1 MRFISEADALAL
13 YSMDEALSVVESATL
28 EYGLGDA
35 SMPPKVYLEIPNQT
49 GDFRAMPAY
58 SKKFDVAGVKWVNS
72 HPDNIHRHL
81 PTVRATILL
90 NDPTTAESLAL
101 VDGTRITS
109 MRTGA
114 AGGIA
119 VKYLARSNASRIGF
133 IGAGVQAYFQALAI
147 SKVRAITEVRI
158 FDPSR
163 DAQNKFSKQIRA
175 FFDGKLV
182 ECNTIS
188 ACIKDV
194 DIIVTTTP
202 SRSPI
207 VEPEW
212 VAPGTHINAMGA
224 DAPGKQELAPM
235 ILVKGRIIVDDIT
248 QASHSGEIN
257 VPLHDQLLSKK
268 KVTLCLA
275 DVVSN
280 KKQGRLTR
288 NQITIF
294 DSTGLAIHDIASAG
308 YIYRKALDLKVGTD
322 IAL

>member
-1 MRFISEADALAL
+1 
-13 YSMDEALSVVESATL
+13 
-28 EYGLGDA
+28 
-35 SMPPKVYLEIPNQT
+35 
-49 GDFRAMPAY
+49 
-58 SKKFDVAGVKWVNS
+58 
-72 HPDNIHRHL
+72 
-81 PTVRATILL
+81 
-90 NDPTTAESLAL
+90 
-101 VDGTRITS
+101 
-109 MRTGA
+109 
-114 AGGIA
+114 
-119 VKYLARSNASRIGF
+119 
-133 IGAGVQAYFQALAI
+133 
-147 SKVRAITEVRI
+147 
-158 FDPSR
+158 
-163 DAQNKFSKQIRA
+163 
-175 FFDGKLV
+175 
-182 ECNTIS
+182 
-188 ACIKDV
+188 
-194 DIIVTTTP
+194 
-202 SRSPI
+202 
-207 VEPEW
+207 
-212 VAPGTHINAMGA
+212 MGA